1 LALIQAAA
9 LKPTAAQPIDK
20 DKNQDP
26 NDIPKVR
33 VPADTLKRIVISR
46 AVKMAFD
53 GAAEH
58 GAEH

>member
-1 LALIQAAA
+1 MKLAKVNVVGADTGRSTKAHRG
-9 LKPTAAQPIDK
+9 T
-20 DKNQDP
+20 
-26 NDIPKVR
+26 DIPKVR

>member
-1 LALIQAAA
+1 MALIQAAA

-26 NDIPKVR
+26 NDIHKVP
-33 VPADTLKRIVISR
+33 VPAHTPKRKVISR

>member
-1 LALIQAAA
+1 MALIQAAA

-20 DKNQDP
+20 DKDQDP
-26 NDIPKVR
+26 NDIQKVR

-46 AVKMAFD
+46 VVKMAFD

>member
-9 LKPTAAQPIDK
+9 LKPTAAWPIDE

-26 NDIPKVR
+26 NDIHKVP
-33 VPADTLKRIVISR
+33 VPADTLERKVISR
-46 AVKMAFD
+46 GVKMAFD